1 MNTQDMND
9 DIMMNDKYDLAIAY
23 LTEYPEEIY
32 DAWGDPQ
39 GYEGR
44 GGELFGYV
52 GPDWTSATVAYD
64 TRGVEAGTCG
74 CLQQIREAKIEGHDG
89 KSGRNKMAHWPRLWR
104 QIAGDR
110 SLPSDAN
117 EITVDDLSV
126 FAEWQRKIDILRRQ
140 DA

>member
-23 LTEYPEEIY
+23 LTENPEEIY
-32 DAWGDPQ
+32 DAWGDPE

-52 GPDWTSATVAYD
+52 GPDWTSATVVYD
-64 TRGVEAGTCG
+64 TRGVEAGRCG

-89 KSGRNKMAHWPRLWR
+89 KSGNYKMAHWPRLWR

-110 SLPSDAN
+110 LLPSDAN